1 LYLKGVITKPSLG
14 RIYPEGMLC
23 SERLGIVK
31 MSKMSR
37 DVEQFI
43 NKLTRV
49 NTERIAGS
57 LDSKRSCYATE
68 ASRPL
73 PLLKRAVQ

>member
-1 LYLKGVITKPSLG
+1 MYLKGVITKPSLG

-31 MSKMSR
+31 MSR

-57 LDSKRSCYATE
+57 LDSKRSRYATE